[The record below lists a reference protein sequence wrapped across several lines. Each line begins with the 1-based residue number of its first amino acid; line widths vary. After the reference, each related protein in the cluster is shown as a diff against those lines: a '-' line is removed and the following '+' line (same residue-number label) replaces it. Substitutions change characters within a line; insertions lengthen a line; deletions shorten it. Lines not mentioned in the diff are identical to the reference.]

1 VYATGHLSSYMN
13 YGSGNYSFNLMAAH
27 QLNGS
32 SPVLNTI
39 TCVSVYCGTSTCN
52 AHNEIAICLD
62 PTDPSHVHFSYWI
75 GTDGDVEHLY
85 LYKPGNG
92 FNMSQQYHTYG
103 FNWVMNNTL

>member
-1 VYATGHLSSYMN
+1 MN
-13 YGSGNYSFNLMAAH
+13 YGSGNYSFNLRAAH

-32 SPVLNTI
+32 SPVGNTI

-103 FNWVMNNTL
+103 FNWVMNKSL